1 MLQTSMWRRHPLT
14 PFFFSSFSS
23 SGQAPFMAEYLVS
36 SCGLSAKEAQKL
48 SPAFAHL
55 KSPAK
60 PIAAVR
66 ALTDH
71 GLDLSAVRSM
81 VLKVP
86 RVLLAG
92 AARTLHP
99 KISALRSAGFSSAE
113 ISVVLSANPNI
124 VFFRDVP
131 RRAEFWLRL
140 LGGGPNLLKTL
151 RRDPRLL
158 CYSLDN
164 RISPALALLRDLG
177 VPEAMVPPLIVR
189 RPSLIAGKPER
200 IRSVFDRVASLGIA
214 PGSRKFVEALASV
227 DNLSRSTFEA
237 KMELLRSLG
246 WTEEEILAA
255 IHRFPVLL
263 RYSEKKINAAMELL
277 VKEAGC
283 DPSYVARHPT
293 LVGFSVEKRILPRIA
308 VLKRL
313 RSEGIASGDNCLL
326 SAILASEEAF
336 VERFIDRYGEAI
348 PDLLELYRDLLGK
361 NKD

>member
-177 VPEAMVPPLIVR
+177 VPE
-189 RPSLIAGKPER
+189 
-200 IRSVFDRVASLGIA
+200 VASLGIA